1 MALTKEQ
8 LIQQSKDLVAQ
19 SGQMLAQTKA
29 EGSKPFTGS
38 AFDIQT
44 SQPLKTLGTTA
55 PLNAPLT
62 MPASN
67 TINVDTLGQGTKPVI
82 PPQAPTTPVDYGAI
96 TGSLGVQT
104 PPTDAQ
110 GGIKEAPKAPT
121 TPLETAQGQTKTF
134 MERIDEL
141 FKKQTGKSA
150 FETEQM
156 QAKGIEQQEKDVQ
169 ELTNQLNQIQTEAKQ
184 IQVGA
189 PGEFAKQG
197 ISAGAIAG
205 LTNEQLK
212 ENALKALTV
221 SAQLEAKRG
230 NLNLAYSQVDRAV
243 KLKYEPLEKELEAK
257 EKQLALLDKYVLSPL
272 ETQRKEEL
280 AAKLAAEKEKLQ
292 AEREKEQDFNKLFV
306 SASANKIPN
315 NLSTKAREL
324 FAKGDVYGAEQI
336 LAQYQEN
343 PLDIAYKN
351 AQIANIYSTINDRVS
366 SRTGVGDGGESA
378 AALAAEYASTGKL
391 PSASDM
397 KAAGTNAGEVMRISK
412 SLPKNKGAVI
422 DMNTGAKPDISDAKI
437 DGFAAMYDIA
447 NKIKIAKEQFNT
459 IAAKGLVSGIISK
472 VAPTADQQ
480 NYLNTR
486 KEIVDLI
493 ARARTGAALTASEE
507 AFYTGMLPSVF
518 NKTLFLGGS
527 GARQLDNFE
536 KNITGTLKTKLQ
548 ANGADIIGRQEI
560 IDGKTV
566 TRAYQDGQWG
576 WETE

>member
-1 MALTKEQ
+1 MATQDTNELLKRSQ
-8 LIQQSKDLVAQ
+8 A
-19 SGQMLAQTKA
+19 MLDQTKT
-29 EGSKPFTGS
+29 EGSKPFAGS
-38 AFDIQT
+38 AFD
-44 SQPLKTLGTTA
+44 
-55 PLNAPLT
+55 
-62 MPASN
+62 

-96 TGSLGVQT
+96 TGSLNAQGQ
-104 PPTDAQ
+104 PTDAQ
-110 GGIKEAPKAPT
+110 GGVKEAPNAPA
-121 TPLETAQGQTKTF
+121 TPLETAQGQSRTF
-134 MERIDEL
+134 MERIGKLYGDI
-141 FKKQTGKSA
+141 TGKSA
-150 FETEQM
+150 FETEQI

-184 IQVGA
+184 IQIGA
-189 PGEFAKQG
+189 PGELAKQG
-197 ISAGAIAG
+197 ISAGAITG

-221 SAQLEAKRG
+221 SSQLEAKRG
-230 NLNLAYSQVDRAV
+230 NLTLAYSQVDRAV

-280 AAKLAAEKEKLQ
+280 AAKLEADKEKLQ
-292 AEREKEQDFNKLFV
+292 VEREKEQDFNKLFV

-351 AQIANIYSTINDRVS
+351 AQIANIYSTINDRVAS
-366 SRTGVGDGGESA
+366 QTGVGDGGASA
-378 AALAAEYASTGKL
+378 AALATEYASTGKL

-397 KAAGTNAGEVMRISK
+397 KAAGTNAGEVMRISQA
-412 SLPKNKGAVI
+412 LPKAKGAVI
-422 DMNTGAKPDISDAKI
+422 DVNTGTKPAIGDAKI
-437 DGFAAMYDIA
+437 EGFANLYDIT
-447 NKIKIAKEQFNT
+447 NKIAIAKEQFNN
-459 IAAKGLVSGIISK
+459 IAAKGLISGLIST
-472 VAPTADQQ
+472 VRPTADQQ
-480 NYLNTR
+480 AYLNTR
-486 KEIVDLI
+486 KEITDLL

-507 AFYTGMLPSVF
+507 KFYTDMMPSIY
-518 NKTLFLGGS
+518 NRTAFLGSS
-527 GARQLDNFE
+527 GKNQLNNFE

-548 ANGADIIGRQEI
+548 ANGADIIGRKEI